1 MNARTTSTTADP
13 DSGSRPVLILTR
25 SEVQRLLDP
34 AACVAAVEA
43 AFRMRGS
50 GTAIPSAILGLP
62 VADGGFHAKAAVMP
76 GRRPYFAAKVNA
88 NFPANPARHRL
99 PTIQGVLA
107 LFDAT
112 TGAPLALMDSIAITI
127 LRTAAATAVA
137 ARYLTRVDANTVT
150 IVGCGAQALAQL
162 VALRTVRP
170 IARVFAHDIDTALRA
185 DFAQAAT
192 GILGIPVLA
201 VDDLARAMLASDI
214 IVTCTTSRRAFLG
227 AEHVSPGAFI
237 AAVGADNEEK
247 QEIDPRLLAA
257 SAVVVDSLE
266 QCAAI
271 GDLHH
276 AIAAG
281 AMSTTDVR
289 AELGD
294 VIVDPARGRR
304 RDEEIVIFDSTG
316 VAIQDVAAAA
326 LVYERALSEEVGTS
340 VALGS

>member
-1 MNARTTSTTADP
+1 MVK
-13 DSGSRPVLILTR
+13 PVLVLTR
-25 SEVQRLLDP
+25 REVERLLDP
-34 AACVAAVEA
+34 SACVAAIET
-43 AFRMRGS
+43 AFRMHAAGAMR
-50 GTAIPSAILGLP
+50 SAILGLS
-62 VADGGFHAKAAVMP
+62 VANGGFHAKAAAMP
-76 GRRPYFAAKVNA
+76 GKRPYFATKVNA

-112 TGAPLALMDSIAITI
+112 TGEPLALMDSIAITI

-137 ARYLTRVDANTVT
+137 ARYLARADASTVT

-170 IARVFAHDIDTALRA
+170 VAQVFAHDIDTALCDA
-185 DFAQAAT
+185 FARGAT
-192 GILGIPVLA
+192 DILGIPVLA
-201 VDDLARAMLASDI
+201 VDDLPRATLASDI

-227 AEHVSPGAFI
+227 AGHVSPGAFI
-237 AAVGADNEEK
+237 AAAGADNEEK
-247 QEIDPRLLAA
+247 QEIDPRLLAT

-281 AMSTTDVR
+281 AMRASDIR

-294 VIVDPARGRR
+294 VIVDPARARR
-304 RDEEIVIFDSTG
+304 RNEEIVIFDSTG

-326 LVYERALSEEVGTS
+326 LVYERASLDGIGIS
-340 VALGS
+340 VELGS